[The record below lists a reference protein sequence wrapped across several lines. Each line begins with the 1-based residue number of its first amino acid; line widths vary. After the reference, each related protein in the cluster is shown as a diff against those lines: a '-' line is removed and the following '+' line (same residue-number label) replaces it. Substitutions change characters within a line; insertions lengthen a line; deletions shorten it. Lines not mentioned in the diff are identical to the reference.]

1 MAELAAAAFG
11 AISTAFTASAPAA
24 TAAASAASWAAGTT
38 ITTAAGVTTSLAGAG
53 SGVLSALQGVAT
65 IGSMAS
71 TLIGGLSAYREGQNQ
86 AIFGD
91 INAEADRLEAR
102 EQSLRIRREL
112 VQKVGANRV
121 AFAASG
127 LDISSGDMIEGALGI
142 EADYETGL
150 IDAAGRMRS
159 AGSRTSAASMRSRG
173 MSGLVAAAGRAVGQG
188 VNYGIDI
195 ANRG

>member
-1 MAELAAAAFG
+1 MAELAVAAFG
-11 AISTAFTASAPAA
+11 AISSAFTASAPAA
-24 TAAASAASWAAGTT
+24 ASAAWMAGTT
-38 ITTAAGVTTSLAGAG
+38 VTTAAGVTTSLAGAG

-86 AIFGD
+86 AMFAD

-102 EQSLRIRREL
+102 EQSLRIRRDL

-127 LDISSGDMIEGALGI
+127 LDISSGDMIESALGS
-142 EADYETGL
+142 EAEFETGL
-150 IDAAGRMRS
+150 IDAAGRMRA
-159 AGSRTSAASMRSRG
+159 AGSRATASSYRSKG
-173 MSGLVAAAGRAVGQG
+173 VSGLVGAAGKAVGQG
-188 VNYGIDI
+188 LRFGIDI